1 MPQYEIS
8 VPGKG
13 TFRVNSPT
21 PLTDQQ
27 AWQAVQ
33 AQLNVPEPQTA
44 GFSLADTGRVA
55 QQGLYGGLQTLTD
68 LFGAGNVASKE
79 LTALQQEA
87 MGKLSEE
94 RKAEI
99 ARRELLK
106 KKAEGNTLEEIKATV
121 GGFTEAP
128 FQTSV
133 AALTGSLPVI
143 ASAFIPGGQPA
154 AVAGLTGRAAL
165 GARALAAAKSP
176 AAGIGALMGVGGQKG
191 QDYAAVKEALLAK
204 NFSEADAERLAQE
217 VSGYS
222 LENAPRQLAS
232 GLVGGLEGV
241 TGIEGLLG
249 RAGRLGKALPKVD
262 KAVDLPEPTFGGAL
276 RRNIVGEALPEA
288 AQAATGQVGTNIAL
302 NQAGIPTDLMQGV
315 AAQVVN
321 DALVGGTLGAGFS
334 PLKLREM
341 RQEFVNDEIARKREE
356 DAKIA
361 EGIKKAAAQRE
372 QTKQQIVGKQ
382 PLLLPAP
389 SQELEPVKEVAPLQ
403 NPIGNLTPDELGP
416 EVSSYLNQYRKANG
430 LPRLQSYSI
439 EDVKDAMTA
448 INPEGEKAAL
458 DSILAAKTGYTGQQ
472 NFTAKDVEN
481 AAIEK
486 NVATGTKGFSDFLA
500 RTTGVNNLQEMSEP
514 QLYAAFKALSD
525 MPANTT
531 GQQTVLPE
539 GTNASR
545 FTQKQYDSAVKYVGL
560 TFQENNGKPLSTETI
575 LADIK
580 DSTNLATDRD
590 AKALLDTAIK
600 NGDLEKSEQV
610 VYRTFKPENDQMV
623 ATYPTRER
631 AEAAAKKQGLN
642 VREAT
647 LTQVAPKAPVTP
659 PTAPRAGLPAGY
671 DITERQFKEG
681 EEPEGYQI
689 TSEEGGKPFP
699 TVLNQAEVQGKID
712 QLSTDRRE
720 IADNKLQEVLKYEQ
734 TVNEGKRELEKLE
747 AAGEFDTDN
756 YKQKKARQAAKED
769 LLGKRIEALYK
780 EITSLTAP
788 LKSKPVG
795 SKPIAR
801 KGFTVTKDGK
811 ESGTFPTREAAEE
824 SILAGLSDAELDALV
839 SDKKFGGLQTR
850 IINEQNRRSGKVAV
864 DEQGKP
870 VKTKKVSEVLK
881 DMESGP
887 EVPETPELLAKTKP
901 LRDMLNRFG
910 LGDVALKIVKAIEN
924 RADGSYAAKVIELAL
939 DAKFPI
945 RTLRHESLHALKELG
960 FFTDAQ
966 WKSLEKMAKSKW
978 IDQYLKKGSK
988 ALLSDGSVGSRY
1000 DAYIDINQTAPA
1012 QWNKD
1017 NPDQPPRK
1025 VMSDTEMQELL
1036 IEEAIADAFGD
1047 FDVNKAPPGFLTAL
1061 LNKMRG
1067 FFESLNNYLAGR
1079 GFENSQDIFGAVEKG
1094 QLKSGQAQAGG
1105 KKLSV
1110 QAAEEGEPV
1119 KKVDPNDVS
1128 NIVNNSPYKDAGI
1141 NVLTSQ
1147 LEKTSKP
1154 LEVDDVGRL
1163 FDGAYMAEFGKQ
1175 GDWRNPADFKRAV
1188 VQAVDELKIQ
1198 LQQSKSG
1205 LDWYDEDIAK
1215 AFELTQQSIPSL
1227 KKPEKRAL
1235 FSVIAGI
1242 MSPSTNARDNWVIA
1256 AQAYQHYEKT
1266 GVLPGTNPATGGLW
1280 MGGLESANKKKQLDM
1295 LNAMLQP
1302 KSKGGLGEKG
1312 AVEWLQGSH
1321 TVAEIT
1327 NFRSKYG
1334 GMGKSNVGGKAT
1346 DVLPGFTAF
1355 GPKVGPF
1362 VMNINGI
1369 HEVTV
1374 DVWMTRTFNRYF
1386 GQMMGPDG
1394 KMVRAP
1400 TEPQRIAIKNL
1411 AVLAAQQLGIKP
1423 YQVQSV
1429 LWFMEQQ
1436 IFNKLGTGAKSYGFS
1451 DGAVKFSE
1459 TQGGVGGAKVPP
1471 ANSGSNAVANQPTG
1485 QQAGRAGVQ
1494 AGQPTTRTTQQGVDN
1509 ATGRKL
1515 PVGQP
1520 AVRSGAGGR
1529 KKLSVQAAEEGQPE
1543 SAGDR
1548 RGRGQGRGLTP
1559 LAGAPIISGAT
1570 GPDPRIVQVA
1580 EDYAKQYEIPYRRQ
1594 AVYAEIDEDFSKL
1607 VADAYEAMPHAPRD
1621 PKVKEAYQDLMRQT
1635 RNQYDALVDAGYSF
1649 TFFDS
1654 NTDPYAGNPFNAMR
1668 DLRQNQQMAVYG
1680 TYDGYGTEG
1689 ITGAAVEDNPMLEDT
1704 GLRWPDQ
1711 DGVEHMVTAN
1721 DLFRAVHDAFGHG
1734 LEGAGFRAQG
1744 EENAWQAHARLF
1756 TGPAVGAITSE
1767 TRGQNSWLNYGPYGE
1782 KNRTA
1787 KLEDTVFAEQK
1798 TGLMPPWTWQ
1808 DRLVDDE
1815 GLVLGIQQPDA
1826 ISIKGLHYGKARVA
1840 ELDASKFGTG
1850 LRGAERRRLEQ
1861 TDDERIKKRVYFY
1874 VQKPDGSTPYPESG
1888 VGPYVYTQQF
1898 DNVLSSGPTMSR
1910 LFNEANGDSNNFE
1923 SLVVDAGYDGYAVPS
1938 MGMMVILN
1946 HNTPVKYKGT
1956 RSELTDKQKKLSL
1969 SEAPPNSLL
1978 TKRMSNIGIK
1988 STDDFWKRIQN
1999 VMIGTGSRNPSLGA
2013 ALDTTSTSDQ
2023 VKQAIS
2029 VWKQDVAASGIQ
2041 NYLQRFRIQG
2051 AVPEIDDVIAGPP
2064 SVKKMLLEAGIRPT
2078 LGNAIAAYNSL
2089 PQSAVNDIRYSLR
2102 EAPDTPEFKQFFK
2115 RSGFINSS
2123 GQPMTMYHATDADIT
2138 EFKTSEDGKL
2148 GAGIYLSSDSD
2159 YVNQFAP
2166 EGNVMPLYVSAQN
2179 PFPINI
2185 GTGNV
2190 ASGINQQMEAAVTL
2204 LTQGKKRLK
2213 DLTGQQVQ
2221 NLFKRNGYD
2230 GILARDDAG
2239 NIIEATV
2246 FKPEQVKSATGN
2258 IGTYSPKSKDVRYS
2272 VRDATDMFEPS
2283 AVEEYSTQYSKS
2295 KIKMVNMPIED
2306 FLKIAEFGYNKDKEI
2321 AANERVQTGVKFKT
2335 LPGLTVYTKDGDLQV
2350 TGHEGRHRARA
2361 LQKAGYETMPVLW
2374 ESDIIWGAQTDPE
2387 AWGYEAKWPDRVY
2400 AQKGA
2405 LREYSS
2411 IPMPFT
2417 REESVQNY
2425 QAPAKKFSVRSVE
2438 DTIKALPNGDKI
2450 HQAVATKT
2458 TVREEK
2464 SIARRIL
2471 DAFAGDSIATLRQQA
2486 LNRYNQ
2492 LSVYDKRL
2500 ADQMGGKA
2508 LLADSSAEA
2517 AALLSDTASGVAA
2530 AAFGVNN
2537 IGGAPVYRNGVTV
2550 VDNFDGKVK
2559 GLMDIL
2565 MPLAEMKDPFAYRAF
2580 QFYAASKRGS
2590 RFEADGKEKP
2600 FDKDDFAYAAQL
2612 EAEYPVF
2619 KQVHADWI
2627 AYNDKLV
2634 DYMVA
2639 TGVISKDKAKEFT
2652 KYADYIPF
2660 YRQLEGQ
2667 DTIGPK
2673 VFQSISGVKAPK
2685 KLKGDSDAPI
2695 ADFMETMVRNTQS
2708 IIQAGMKNTA
2718 AQKAIDVATQLGMT
2732 EKLDKQ
2738 SSAPG
2743 TVTIMRDGEYVS
2755 YAVGDQLFID
2765 SVTSLNMPDVKL
2777 WGIFSGP
2784 ANLLRNMVTKDPGFM
2799 LANLLRDS
2807 MSAYVTSGVKMTP
2820 VADTVAN
2827 FGRALGGTDPTYQA
2841 LVKAGILGGYDY
2853 AQGVERSGAMLAAD
2867 LRKRTGSQSLSEK
2880 ALDGFG
2886 LWSTLEKGTSAS
2898 DAATRMAVYNSVLKD
2913 TGNEAEAIF
2922 RALEVMNFNRKGA
2935 NPMVRL
2941 LTAAIPFLNARM
2953 QGLDVFYRAGI
2964 QPFFDKNPTDRAK
2977 AVQKAF
2983 FVRGMYLTS
2992 LSIAYWAMTHDD
3004 DDYLA
3009 QEQETRD
3016 NNWLIPSL
3024 GVKIPIPFEVGVLFK
3039 VIPERIMGYTFGD
3052 DTGKDFAESMGRA
3065 AWSTFGFLPVPQ
3077 TALPML
3083 EAYTNY
3089 SFYTGRN
3096 IVGAGMEGVAAEAQ
3110 KGPNTS
3116 KIATFLGE
3124 GLGISPIKVDHMI
3137 KGYTGT
3143 IGTYMVDLMDSIGDL
3158 NSESP
3163 KAAKRFEQLPVW
3175 KRFSLDPEAK
3185 GTVTAYYKL
3194 KDAVDETVRTIN
3206 LLERTGRYDELSVY
3220 AQENAKMFA
3229 SRQYISSME
3238 KQMKTLREAALQI
3251 NNSSMSATEKRDAL
3265 STINQAQINMTRHI
3279 QGIKKIVSE

>member
-1 MPQYEIS
+1 MPQYDIA
-8 VPGKG
+8 VPGRG
-13 TFRVNSPT
+13 TFRVDSPT
-21 PLTDQQ
+21 PLTDDQ

-33 AQLNVPEPQTA
+33 DQLNAPAPKSA
-44 GFSLADTGRVA
+44 GFSLKDTGRAA
-55 QQGLYGGLQTLTD
+55 QQGLYGGLQALTD
-68 LFGAGNVASKE
+68 LFGAGNVVSKD
-79 LTALQQEA
+79 LTELQQEA
-87 MGKLSEE
+87 ASKLSEE

-106 KKAEGNTLEEIKATV
+106 KKAEGNTWEEIKATV

-133 AALTGSLPVI
+133 GALTSSAPII
-143 ASAFIPGGQPA
+143 ASAFLPGGQPA

-191 QDYAAVKEALLAK
+191 QDYQAVKEALLAK
-204 NFSEADAERLAQE
+204 QFSEADAERLAQE

-222 LENAPRQLAS
+222 LENAPRQVAA

-262 KAVDLPEPTFGGAL
+262 KAVDLPEPTYGQAL
-276 RRNIVGEALPEA
+276 RRNILGEAAPEA
-288 AQAATGQVGTNIAL
+288 LQAATGQVGTNIAL
-302 NQAGIPTDLMQGV
+302 TQAGIPTDLSQGV
-315 AAQVVN
+315 LAQVIH
-321 DALVGGTLGAGFS
+321 DALVGGTLGAATS
-334 PLKLREM
+334 PLKMREM
-341 RQEFVNDEIARKREE
+341 RQEFVNDEIARKQEE

-361 EGIKKAAAQRE
+361 EGIKKAAAQRAA
-372 QTKQQIVGKQ
+372 TKQQLVGDQ
-382 PLLLPAP
+382 PLLLAGP

-416 EVSSYLNQYRKANG
+416 EVTSYLNQYRKSNG
-430 LPRLQSYSI
+430 LPRLNTYSI

-486 NVATGTKGFSDFLA
+486 NVATGTQGFSDFLA
-500 RTTGVNNLQEMSEP
+500 RTTGVGSLDQMSEP

-531 GQQTVLPE
+531 GQQIVLPE

-560 TFQENNGKPLSTETI
+560 TFQENNGKPLSTDTI
-575 LADIK
+575 VADIK

-600 NGDLEKSEQV
+600 NGDLEQSQQV
-610 VYRTFKPENDQMV
+610 VYRTFKPDTDQLV

-631 AEAAAKKQGLN
+631 ADAAAKKQGLN

-659 PTAPRAGLPAGY
+659 PAAPRAGLPAGY

-699 TVLNQAEVQGKID
+699 TILNQSEVEGKIA

-780 EITSLTAP
+780 EIQSLTAP
-788 LKSKPVG
+788 LKAKPFGV
-795 SKPIAR
+795 KPIAR
-801 KGFTVTKDGK
+801 KGFTVTKEGK

-824 SILAGLSDAELDALV
+824 SILTGLSDAELDALV
-839 SDKKFGGLQTR
+839 SEKKFGGLQNR
-850 IINEQNRRSGKVAV
+850 AAAEQNRRRSAPATTG
-864 DEQGKP
+864 
-870 VKTKKVSEVLK
+870 KKVSEVLK
-881 DMESGP
+881 DLESGP
-887 EVPETPELLAKTKP
+887 PVEETAELLAMTKP

-924 RADGSYAAKVIELAL
+924 KADGSYAGKLIELAL

-966 WKSLEKMAKSKW
+966 WASLEKMAKSQW
-978 IDQYLKKGSK
+978 IDKYLKKGSK

-1012 QWNKD
+1012 QWNKE

-1025 VMSDTEMQELL
+1025 VMSDAEMQELL
-1036 IEEAIADAFGD
+1036 IEEAIADAFAD
-1047 FDVNKAPPGFLTAL
+1047 FDINKAPPGMLTAL

-1067 FFESLNNYLAGR
+1067 FFDSLNNYLAGR
-1079 GFENSQDIFGAVEKG
+1079 GFENSRDIFSAIEKGKLKPKAPAAQTQAAPKAKAPAKQTFVPKLYDNVQPYEETSPPPGSEYAAFSFFNVDGVHFGVVSNGDVEVRVPPELQKYTNGERNIVFRNGDNRGGVYSSDNLPRQLMITPLHDALVQHIESRGDVDGVRNAVESLR
-1094 QLKSGQAQAGG
+1094 QSLESGGK

-1119 KKVDPNDVS
+1119 KTVDPKDVR
-1128 NIVNNSPYKDAGI
+1128 NIVKNSPYKDAGI
-1141 NVLTSQ
+1141 NVLSSQ
-1147 LEKTSKP
+1147 IEETSKP
-1154 LEVDDVGRL
+1154 LKVDEVGKL
-1163 FDGAYMAEFGKQ
+1163 FDDAYMAEFGKQ

-1188 VQAVDELKIQ
+1188 VQSVDEVKFQ
-1198 LQQSKSG
+1198 MQQAKSG
-1205 LDWYDEDIAK
+1205 QDWYDEDVAL
-1215 AFELTQQSIPSL
+1215 AFADTQTIIPSL
-1227 KKPEKRAL
+1227 ADPQKRAF
-1235 FSVIAGI
+1235 FSVLAGI
-1242 MSPSTNARDNWVIA
+1242 MSPSTNARENWVIA
-1256 AQAYQHYEKT
+1256 AEAYQHYEKT
-1266 GVLPGTNPATGGLW
+1266 GTVPGRNPANGNLW
-1280 MGGLESANKKKQLDM
+1280 MGGLTSATKEKQLNM
-1295 LNAMLQP
+1295 LNKMMQP
-1302 KSKGGLGEKG
+1302 VAQGGLGEK
-1312 AVEWLQGSH
+1312 ATIEWMQSSH
-1321 TVAEIT
+1321 TVKEI
-1327 NFRSKYG
+1327 NDMRRKYG
-1334 GMGKSNVGGKAT
+1334 NMGGIDGKAG
-1346 DVLPGFTAF
+1346 DLKLGFTAF

-1394 KMVRAP
+1394 KMIEAP
-1400 TEPQRIAIKNL
+1400 TEPQRVAVKNL
-1411 AVLAAQQLGIKP
+1411 AVNVAQQLNLKP
-1423 YQVQSV
+1423 YQVQSM
-1429 LWFMEQQ
+1429 LWFYEQQ
-1436 IFNKLGTGAKSYGFS
+1436 LFNKLGTGAKSYGFS
-1451 DGAVKFSE
+1451 DGAKKFVE
-1459 TQGGVGGAKVPP
+1459 TQSARGGKVPP
-1471 ANSGSNAVANQPTG
+1471 STGGGNA
-1485 QQAGRAGVQ
+1485 
-1494 AGQPTTRTTQQGVDN
+1494 
-1509 ATGRKL
+1509 
-1515 PVGQP
+1515 P
-1520 AVRSGAGGR
+1520 A
-1529 KKLSVQAAEEGQPE
+1529 
-1543 SAGDR
+1543 
-1548 RGRGQGRGLTP
+1548 
-1559 LAGAPIISGAT
+1559 
-1570 GPDPRIVQVA
+1570 
-1580 EDYAKQYEIPYRRQ
+1580 
-1594 AVYAEIDEDFSKL
+1594 
-1607 VADAYEAMPHAPRD
+1607 
-1621 PKVKEAYQDLMRQT
+1621 
-1635 RNQYDALVDAGYSF
+1635 
-1649 TFFDS
+1649 
-1654 NTDPYAGNPFNAMR
+1654 
-1668 DLRQNQQMAVYG
+1668 
-1680 TYDGYGTEG
+1680 
-1689 ITGAAVEDNPMLEDT
+1689 
-1704 GLRWPDQ
+1704 
-1711 DGVEHMVTAN
+1711 
-1721 DLFRAVHDAFGHG
+1721 
-1734 LEGAGFRAQG
+1734 
-1744 EENAWQAHARLF
+1744 
-1756 TGPAVGAITSE
+1756 
-1767 TRGQNSWLNYGPYGE
+1767 
-1782 KNRTA
+1782 NRTA
-1787 KLEDTVFAEQK
+1787 GQRAGQASTTAGK
-1798 TGLMPPWTWQ
+1798 
-1808 DRLVDDE
+1808 
-1815 GLVLGIQQPDA
+1815 QPA
-1826 ISIKGLHYGKARVA
+1826 GK
-1840 ELDASKFGTG
+1840 
-1850 LRGAERRRLEQ
+1850 
-1861 TDDERIKKRVYFY
+1861 
-1874 VQKPDGSTPYPESG
+1874 P
-1888 VGPYVYTQQF
+1888 
-1898 DNVLSSGPTMSR
+1898 
-1910 LFNEANGDSNNFE
+1910 
-1923 SLVVDAGYDGYAVPS
+1923 
-1938 MGMMVILN
+1938 
-1946 HNTPVKYKGT
+1946 
-1956 RSELTDKQKKLSL
+1956 KKLSL
-1969 SEAPPNSLL
+1969 GVVAEVAPNPDFPPAAQWRQMSPAERLNATTAVARKVMNGLFDELGLKGYTFKFSTGTYEGEVNPNIIVNAPQDASVEEVSELA
-1978 TKRMSNIGIK
+1978 R
-1988 STDDFWKRIQN
+1988 
-1999 VMIGTGSRNPSLGA
+1999 VMGY
-2013 ALDTTSTSDQ
+2013 ALDQKAMVVFDDENTQSGSQAGFVVVKVPENMSEEAFSAFREHVGRSVPQVEGDTLRDGKLFFGNFSEYNDKIDTVTDAEYHKAIVSAVESFDYDGAIEVYPPRRFHSELIWPDNRQAYLTGTRYGASDTQ
-2023 VKQAIS
+2023 AVPAGGTALRGIGSGRLQAIS
-2029 VWKQDVAASGIQ
+2029 DEAIALRDRWIDARGAARYGSRSQLDAAS
-2041 NYLQRFRIQG
+2041 Y
-2051 AVPEIDDVIAGPP
+2051 DDPTAEYGVATPDSTSAIGVHFSKQPRATISSAFYG
-2064 SVKKMLLEAGIRPT
+2064 SGLRGLEAERLNDSANSDIKSRAYFYVDTGQGIRPEAGVGGT
-2078 LGNAIAAYNSL
+2078 PHVIQLNNLYDVQKDPLQIVKGVRGTTAEERANRLERGIMNAGFDGYVTRDPIMN
-2089 PQSAVNDIRYSLR
+2089 QGFAVLIGKHNIKTDKKLSLR
-2102 EAPDTPEFKQFFK
+2102 EAPDTPEFKRFFG

-2138 EFKTSEDGKL
+2138 EFRTSEDGKL
-2148 GAGIYLSSDSD
+2148 GAGIYLSSVPK
-2159 YVNQFAP
+2159 YVTQYAP
-2166 EGNVMPLYVSAQN
+2166 EGSVMPLYASAQN
-2179 PFPINI
+2179 PFILNI
-2185 GTGNV
+2185 RS
-2190 ASGINQQMEAAVTL
+2190 ASVKSTLESKLPFVNGINQQMEAAVSL

-2230 GILARDDAG
+2230 GILARDDEG

-2258 IGTYSPKSKDVRYS
+2258 VGTYSPKSKDIRYS
-2272 VRDATDMFEPS
+2272 LRDATDMFAGKELEKAS
-2283 AVEEYSTQYSKS
+2283 KTEYKGRYKL
-2295 KIKMVNMPIED
+2295 VNMDIDD
-2306 FLKIAEFGYNKDKEI
+2306 FLKLSKVAGQD
-2321 AANERVQTGVKFKT
+2321 AGAQSRADARVQAGTPFTSVPH
-2335 LPGLTVYTKDGDLQV
+2335 LYVDPDGTDLRV
-2350 TGHEGRHRARA
+2350 TGHDGRHRARA
-2361 LQKAGYETMPVLW
+2361 LKNAGYDTMPVELRSMIRW
-2374 ESDIIWGAQTDPE
+2374 SEQTDPE
-2387 AWGYEAKWPDRVY
+2387 SSDYRENWPERIY
-2400 AQKGA
+2400 AEEGA
-2405 LREYSS
+2405 LREGASV
-2411 IPMPFT
+2411 PMPVT
-2417 REESVQNY
+2417 REQSPLNY
-2425 QAPAKKFSVRSVE
+2425 QSPAKKFSVRSVE
-2438 DTIKALPNGDKI
+2438 DTIKAMPNGDKI
-2450 HQAVATKT
+2450 HQAVAGKT

-2471 DAFAGDSIATLRQQA
+2471 DAFSGESISSLRQQA

-2492 LSVYDKRL
+2492 LSVYDKML
-2500 ADQMGGKA
+2500 ADKMGGKA

-2517 AALLSDTASGVAA
+2517 AALLSDTAAGVAA

-2550 VDNFDGKVK
+2550 VDNFDGEVK

-2565 MPLAEMKDPFAYRAF
+2565 MPLAELKDPFAYRAF

-2590 RFEADGKEKP
+2590 RFEADGREQL
-2600 FDKDDFAYAAQL
+2600 FDQDDFAYAAQL
-2612 EAEYPVF
+2612 EAEYPMF

-2639 TGVISKDKAKEFT
+2639 TGIISKGKAKKFT

-2685 KLKGDSDAPI
+2685 KLKGESDAPL
-2695 ADFMETMVRNTQS
+2695 ADFMETIVRNTQS

-2718 AQKAIDVATQLGMT
+2718 GQKAVDVALQLDT
-2732 EKLDKQ
+2732 AEKLDKQ

-2755 YAVGDQLFID
+2755 YAVSDELFIN
-2765 SVTSLNMPDVKL
+2765 SIKSLNMPDVKL
-2777 WGIFSGP
+2777 WGIFAGP
-2784 ANLLRNMVTKDPGFM
+2784 AGLLRSMVTKDPGFM

-2867 LRKRTGSQSLSEK
+2867 LRKRTGGQTLSEK

-2898 DAATRMAVYNSVLKD
+2898 DAATRMAVYNRVLED

-2922 RALEVMNFNRKGA
+2922 RALEVMNFNRKGS

-2964 QPFFDKNPTDRAK
+2964 QPFFDKSPTDRAK

-2983 FVRGMYLTS
+2983 FVRGMYMTS
-2992 LSIAYWAMTHDD
+2992 LSVAYWAMTHDD

-3039 VIPERIMGYTFGD
+3039 VIPERILGYTLGD

-3077 TALPML
+3077 TALPLL
-3083 EAYTNY
+3083 EAATNY

-3096 IVGAGMEGVAAEAQ
+3096 IVGSGMEGVADKFQ
-3110 KGPNTS
+3110 QGPSTS
-3116 KIATFLGE
+3116 KVASFLG
-3124 GLGISPIKVDHMI
+3124 GQLGVSPMKVDHMI

-3163 KAAKRFEQLPVW
+3163 KAAKRFEQMPVL
-3175 KRFSLDPEAK
+3175 KRFAVDPEAK

-3206 LLERTGRYDELSVY
+3206 LLERTGKYEELSAYV
-3220 AQENAKMFA
+3220 QENAKLFG

-3238 KQMKTLREAALQI
+3238 KQMKVMREAALQI
-3251 NNSSMSATEKRDAL
+3251 NNSSMSAVEKRDSL
-3265 STINQAQINMTRHI
+3265 SAINQAQINMTRHI
-3279 QGIKKIVSE
+3279 QSVKKVLSE

>member
-1 MPQYEIS
+1 MAYQ
-8 VPGKG
+8 
-13 TFRVNSPT
+13 TATN
-21 PLTDQQ
+21 
-27 AWQAVQ
+27 
-33 AQLNVPEPQTA
+33 PQTGEKVLLVGDQWLPVKESATSERGQKAYLVNNQWLVDQPEAPPKSA
-44 GFSLADTGRVA
+44 GFSLKDTGRAA
-55 QQGLYGGLQTLTD
+55 QQGLYGGLQALTD
-68 LFGAGNVASKE
+68 LFGAGNVVSKD
-79 LTALQQEA
+79 LTELQQEA
-87 MGKLSEE
+87 ASKLSEE

-106 KKAEGNTLEEIKATV
+106 KKAEGNTWEEIKATV

-133 AALTGSLPVI
+133 GALTGSAPII
-143 ASAFIPGGQPA
+143 ASAFLPGGQPA

-191 QDYAAVKEALLAK
+191 QDYQAVKEALLAK
-204 NFSEADAERLAQE
+204 KFSESDAERLAQE

-262 KAVDLPEPTFGGAL
+262 KAVDLPEPTYGQAL
-276 RRNIVGEALPEA
+276 RRGILGEAAPEA
-288 AQAATGQVGTNIAL
+288 LQAATGQVGTNIAL
-302 NQAGIPTDLMQGV
+302 TQAGIPTDLSQGV
-315 AAQVVN
+315 LAQVIH
-321 DALVGGTLGAGFS
+321 DALVGGTLGAATS
-334 PLKLREM
+334 PLKMREM
-341 RQEFVNDEIARKREE
+341 RQEFVNDEIARKQEE

-361 EGIKKAAAQRE
+361 EGIKKAAAQRAA
-372 QTKQQIVGKQ
+372 TKQQLVGDQ
-382 PLLLPAP
+382 PLLLAGP

-416 EVSSYLNQYRKANG
+416 EVTSYLNQYRKSNG
-430 LPRLQSYSI
+430 LPRLNTYSI

-486 NVATGTKGFSDFLA
+486 NVATGTQGFSDFLA
-500 RTTGVNNLQEMSEP
+500 RTTGVGSLDQMSEP

-531 GQQTVLPE
+531 GQQIVLPE

-560 TFQENNGKPLSTETI
+560 TFQENNGKPLSTDTI
-575 LADIK
+575 VTDIK

-600 NGDLEKSEQV
+600 NGDLEQSQQV
-610 VYRTFKPENDQMV
+610 VYRTFKPDTDQLV

-631 AEAAAKKQGLN
+631 ADAAAKKQGLN

-659 PTAPRAGLPAGY
+659 PAAPRAGLPAGY

-699 TVLNQAEVQGKID
+699 TILNQSEVEGKIA

-780 EITSLTAP
+780 EIQSLTAP
-788 LKSKPVG
+788 LKAKPFG

-801 KGFTVTKDGK
+801 KGFTVTKEGK

-824 SILAGLSDAELDALV
+824 SILTGLSDEALDALV
-839 SDKKFGGLQTR
+839 SDKKFGGLANR
-850 IINEQNRRSGKVAV
+850 AAAEQNRRRSAPATTG
-864 DEQGKP
+864 
-870 VKTKKVSEVLK
+870 KKVSEVLK
-881 DMESGP
+881 DLESGP
-887 EVPETPELLAKTKP
+887 PVEETAELLAMTKP

-924 RADGSYAAKVIELAL
+924 KADGSYAGKLIELAL

-966 WKSLEKMAKSKW
+966 WKSLEKMAKSQW
-978 IDQYLKKGSK
+978 IDKYLKKGSK

-1012 QWNKD
+1012 QWNKE

-1025 VMSDTEMQELL
+1025 VMSDAEMQELL
-1036 IEEAIADAFGD
+1036 IEEAIADAFAD
-1047 FDVNKAPPGFLTAL
+1047 FDINKAPPGMLTAL

-1079 GFENSQDIFGAVEKG
+1079 GFENSRDIFSAIEKG
-1094 QLKSGQAQAGG
+1094 KLKPKATTPAGG

-1119 KKVDPNDVS
+1119 KTVDPKDVS
-1128 NIVNNSPYKDAGI
+1128 NIVKNSPYKDAGI
-1141 NVLTSQ
+1141 NVLSSQ
-1147 LEKTSKP
+1147 IDETSKP
-1154 LEVDDVGRL
+1154 LKVDEVGKL
-1163 FDGAYMAEFGKQ
+1163 FDDAYMAEFGKQ
-1175 GDWRNPADFKRAV
+1175 GDWRNPNDFKRAV
-1188 VQAVDELKIQ
+1188 VQSVDEVKFQ
-1198 LQQSKSG
+1198 MQQAKSG
-1205 LDWYDEDIAK
+1205 QDWYDEDVAL
-1215 AFELTQQSIPSL
+1215 AFADTQTIIPSL
-1227 KKPEKRAL
+1227 ADPQKRAF
-1235 FSVIAGI
+1235 FSVLAGI
-1242 MSPSTNARDNWVIA
+1242 MSPSTNARENWVIA
-1256 AQAYQHYEKT
+1256 AEAYQHYEKT
-1266 GVLPGTNPATGGLW
+1266 GTVPGRNPANGNLW
-1280 MGGLESANKKKQLDM
+1280 MGGLTSATKEKQLNM
-1295 LNAMLQP
+1295 LNKMMQP
-1302 KSKGGLGEKG
+1302 VAQGGLGEK
-1312 AVEWLQGSH
+1312 ATVEWMQSSH
-1321 TVAEIT
+1321 TVKEI
-1327 NFRSKYG
+1327 NDMRRKYG
-1334 GMGKSNVGGKAT
+1334 NMGGIVGKAS
-1346 DVLPGFTAF
+1346 DLKLGFTAF

-1394 KMVRAP
+1394 KMTEAP
-1400 TEPQRIAIKNL
+1400 TEPQRVAVKNL
-1411 AVLAAQQLGIKP
+1411 AVNVAQQLNLKP
-1423 YQVQSV
+1423 YQVQSM
-1429 LWFMEQQ
+1429 LWFYEQQ
-1436 IFNKLGTGAKSYGFS
+1436 LFNKLGTGAKSYGFS
-1451 DGAVKFSE
+1451 DGAKKFVE
-1459 TQGGVGGAKVPP
+1459 TQSARGGKVPP
-1471 ANSGSNAVANQPTG
+1471 PTGGGNAPANKPAGQRAGQASTTAGKQPTG
-1485 QQAGRAGVQ
+1485 
-1494 AGQPTTRTTQQGVDN
+1494 
-1509 ATGRKL
+1509 
-1515 PVGQP
+1515 
-1520 AVRSGAGGR
+1520 
-1529 KKLSVQAAEEGQPE
+1529 
-1543 SAGDR
+1543 
-1548 RGRGQGRGLTP
+1548 
-1559 LAGAPIISGAT
+1559 
-1570 GPDPRIVQVA
+1570 
-1580 EDYAKQYEIPYRRQ
+1580 
-1594 AVYAEIDEDFSKL
+1594 
-1607 VADAYEAMPHAPRD
+1607 
-1621 PKVKEAYQDLMRQT
+1621 
-1635 RNQYDALVDAGYSF
+1635 
-1649 TFFDS
+1649 
-1654 NTDPYAGNPFNAMR
+1654 
-1668 DLRQNQQMAVYG
+1668 
-1680 TYDGYGTEG
+1680 
-1689 ITGAAVEDNPMLEDT
+1689 
-1704 GLRWPDQ
+1704 
-1711 DGVEHMVTAN
+1711 
-1721 DLFRAVHDAFGHG
+1721 
-1734 LEGAGFRAQG
+1734 
-1744 EENAWQAHARLF
+1744 
-1756 TGPAVGAITSE
+1756 
-1767 TRGQNSWLNYGPYGE
+1767 
-1782 KNRTA
+1782 
-1787 KLEDTVFAEQK
+1787 
-1798 TGLMPPWTWQ
+1798 
-1808 DRLVDDE
+1808 
-1815 GLVLGIQQPDA
+1815 
-1826 ISIKGLHYGKARVA
+1826 
-1840 ELDASKFGTG
+1840 
-1850 LRGAERRRLEQ
+1850 
-1861 TDDERIKKRVYFY
+1861 
-1874 VQKPDGSTPYPESG
+1874 KP
-1888 VGPYVYTQQF
+1888 
-1898 DNVLSSGPTMSR
+1898 
-1910 LFNEANGDSNNFE
+1910 
-1923 SLVVDAGYDGYAVPS
+1923 
-1938 MGMMVILN
+1938 
-1946 HNTPVKYKGT
+1946 
-1956 RSELTDKQKKLSL
+1956 KKLSL
-1969 SEAPPNSLL
+1969 GVVAEVAPNPDFPPAAQWRQMSPAERLNATTAVARKVMNGLFDELGLKGYTFKFSTGTYEGEVNPNIIVNAPQDASVEEVSELA
-1978 TKRMSNIGIK
+1978 R
-1988 STDDFWKRIQN
+1988 
-1999 VMIGTGSRNPSLGA
+1999 VMGY
-2013 ALDTTSTSDQ
+2013 ALDQKAMVVFDDENTQSGSQAGFVVVKVPENMSEEAFSAFREHVGRSVPQVEGDTLRDGKLFFGNFSEYNDKIDTLTDAEYHKAIVSAVESFDYDGAIEVYPPRRFHSELIWPDNRQAYLTGTRYGASDTQ
-2023 VKQAIS
+2023 AVPAGGTALRGIGSGRLQAIS
-2029 VWKQDVAASGIQ
+2029 DEAIALRDRWIDARGAARYGSRSQLDAASYDEPTAEYGVATPDSTSAIGVHFSKQ
-2041 NYLQRFRIQG
+2041 PRATISSAFYGSGLRG
-2051 AVPEIDDVIAGPP
+2051 
-2064 SVKKMLLEAGIRPT
+2064 LEAERLNDSANSDIKSRAYFYVDTGQGIRPEAGVGGT
-2078 LGNAIAAYNSL
+2078 PHVIQLNNLYDVQKDPLQIVKGVRGTTAEERANRLERGIMNAGFDGYVTRDPIMN
-2089 PQSAVNDIRYSLR
+2089 QGFAVLIGKHNIKTDKKLSLR

-2148 GAGIYLSSDSD
+2148 GAGIYLSSVPK
-2159 YVNQFAP
+2159 YVTQFAP
-2166 EGNVMPLYVSAQN
+2166 EGNVMPLYASAQN
-2179 PFPINI
+2179 PFVLNINGDSVKTLSETRRAYGMGI
-2185 GTGNV
+2185 G
-2190 ASGINQQMEAAVTL
+2190 QQMEAAVTL
-2204 LTQGKKRLK
+2204 LTDGKKRLK

-2258 IGTYSPKSKDVRYS
+2258 VGTYSPKSKDIRYS
-2272 VRDATDMFEPS
+2272 LRDATDMFAGKELEKAS
-2283 AVEEYSTQYSKS
+2283 KTEYKGRYKL
-2295 KIKMVNMPIED
+2295 VNMDIDD
-2306 FLKIAEFGYNKDKEI
+2306 FLKLSKVAGQD
-2321 AANERVQTGVKFKT
+2321 AGAQSRADERVQAGTPFTSVPH
-2335 LPGLTVYTKDGDLQV
+2335 LYVDPDGTDLRV
-2350 TGHEGRHRARA
+2350 TGHDGRHRARA
-2361 LQKAGYETMPVLW
+2361 LKNAGYDTMPVELRSMIRW
-2374 ESDIIWGAQTDPE
+2374 SEQTDPE
-2387 AWGYEAKWPDRVY
+2387 SSDYRENWPERIY
-2400 AQKGA
+2400 AEEGA
-2405 LREYSS
+2405 LREGASV
-2411 IPMPFT
+2411 PMPVT
-2417 REESVQNY
+2417 REQSPLNY
-2425 QAPAKKFSVRSVE
+2425 QSPAKKFSVRSVE
-2438 DTIKALPNGDKI
+2438 DTIKAMPNGDKI
-2450 HQAVATKT
+2450 HQAVAGKT

-2471 DAFAGDSIATLRQQA
+2471 DAFSGESISSLRQQA

-2492 LSVYDKRL
+2492 LSVYDKML
-2500 ADQMGGKA
+2500 ADKMGGKA

-2517 AALLSDTASGVAA
+2517 AALLSDTAAGVAA

-2565 MPLAEMKDPFAYRAF
+2565 MPLAELKDPFAYRAF

-2590 RFEADGKEKP
+2590 RFEADGREQL

-2612 EAEYPVF
+2612 EAEYPMF

-2639 TGVISKDKAKEFT
+2639 TGIISKGKAKEFT

-2685 KLKGDSDAPI
+2685 KLKGESDAPL
-2695 ADFMETMVRNTQS
+2695 ADFMETIVRNTQS

-2718 AQKAIDVATQLGMT
+2718 GQKAVDVALQLDT
-2732 EKLDKQ
+2732 AEKLDKQ

-2755 YAVGDQLFID
+2755 YAVSDELFIN
-2765 SVTSLNMPDVKL
+2765 SIKSLNMPDVKL
-2777 WGIFSGP
+2777 WGIFAGP
-2784 ANLLRNMVTKDPGFM
+2784 AGLLRSMVTKDPGFM

-2867 LRKRTGSQSLSEK
+2867 LRKRTGSQRFSEK
-2880 ALDGFG
+2880 AMDGFG

-2898 DAATRMAVYNSVLKD
+2898 DAATRMAVYNRVLED

-2922 RALEVMNFNRKGA
+2922 RALEVMNFNRKGS

-2941 LTAAIPFLNARM
+2941 LTASIPFLNARM

-2964 QPFFDKNPTDRAK
+2964 QPFLDKNPTDRAK

-2983 FVRGMYLTS
+2983 FVRGMYMTS

-3039 VIPERIMGYTFGD
+3039 VIPERIMGYTLGN

-3077 TALPML
+3077 TALPLL
-3083 EAYTNY
+3083 EAATNY

-3096 IVGAGMEGVAAEAQ
+3096 IVGSGMEGVADKFQ
-3110 KGPNTS
+3110 KGPSTS
-3116 KIATFLGE
+3116 KVAAFLGDQ
-3124 GLGISPIKVDHMI
+3124 LGASPMKVDHVI

-3143 IGTYMVDLMDSIGDL
+3143 IGTYVVDLMDSIGDL

-3163 KAAKRFEQLPVW
+3163 KAAKRFEQMPVL
-3175 KRFSLDPEAK
+3175 KRFAVDPEAK

-3206 LLERTGRYDELSVY
+3206 LLERTGKYDELSAYV
-3220 AQENAKMFA
+3220 QENAKLFG

-3238 KQMKTLREAALQI
+3238 KQMKVMREAALQI
-3251 NNSSMSATEKRDAL
+3251 NNSSMSAQEKRDSL
-3265 STINQAQINMTRHI
+3265 SAINQAQINMTRHI
-3279 QGIKKIVSE
+3279 QSVKKVLSE